1 MRRDGNEPVDH
12 RFDPVERDRET
23 ETTASGEAGAEAA
36 GDAVPQAIGDV
47 ASEAVGER
55 ATEPTGEVSMLPPEE
70 ASKVAAEIRA
80 VAEMRG
86 QDFVAVEL
94 AELQRTGPMPIIA
107 QPVDDDALS
116 ADELRDAWPLLDL
129 EERSDGL
136 RVLPR
141 EDAEDFFIGLSATD
155 QAALLVHFRPG
166 QRRQWMRLLEP
177 DDVADV
183 IQQAGEDRRPMLLH
197 LLDAPTR
204 KEVTALLAYAE
215 DEAGGLMSTRYARLR
230 PQMTA
235 DEAISYLRRQAQD
248 KIETIYTAYVLD
260 PDQHLVGVV
269 SFRDLF
275 ATEPKRTVAEVM
287 ETDVVRVS
295 DEMDQE
301 TVSRVFAEHD
311 LNVIPV
317 VDKDGKMKGIVTV
330 DDIVDVVQE
339 EATED
344 AQKFGGMEALELP
357 YLQSSRRTM
366 VRKRGRWL
374 TILLIGEMLTATAMG
389 FFEHELIPL
398 LALFLPLII
407 SSGGNSG
414 SQASTLVVRAMALGE
429 VRAADWWLVL
439 RRELMIGLAL
449 GAVLG
454 TLASVRV
461 MLWGAA
467 GTYGSHY
474 VLIGVVVAIS
484 VTGCVLWGTLAGA
497 MLPFIL
503 RKVGADPANASAPLV
518 ATLVDV
524 SGIVIYFTVAKL
536 ILSGVLL

>member
-1 MRRDGNEPVDH
+1 
-12 RFDPVERDRET
+12 
-23 ETTASGEAGAEAA
+23 
-36 GDAVPQAIGDV
+36 
-47 ASEAVGER
+47 
-55 ATEPTGEVSMLPPEE
+55 
-70 ASKVAAEIRA
+70 
-80 VAEMRG
+80 
-86 QDFVAVEL
+86 
-94 AELQRTGPMPIIA
+94 
-107 QPVDDDALS
+107 
-116 ADELRDAWPLLDL
+116 
-129 EERSDGL
+129 
-136 RVLPR
+136 
-141 EDAEDFFIGLSATD
+141 
-155 QAALLVHFRPG
+155 
-166 QRRQWMRLLEP
+166 
-177 DDVADV
+177 
-183 IQQAGEDRRPMLLH
+183 
-197 LLDAPTR
+197 
-204 KEVTALLAYAE
+204 
-215 DEAGGLMSTRYARLR
+215 
-230 PQMTA
+230 
-235 DEAISYLRRQAQD
+235 
-248 KIETIYTAYVLD
+248 
-260 PDQHLVGVV
+260 
-269 SFRDLF
+269 
-275 ATEPKRTVAEVM
+275 
-287 ETDVVRVS
+287 
-295 DEMDQE
+295 MDQE

-366 VRKRGRWL
+366 VQKRGRWL

-454 TLASVRV
+454 SLASVRV

-467 GTYGSHY
+467 GVYGTHY
-474 VLIGVVVAIS
+474 VLIGVVVAVS

-497 MLPFIL
+497 MLPFVL

-536 ILSGVLL
+536 VLSGVLL

>member
-1 MRRDGNEPVDH
+1 MSLDGSEPSERRG
-12 RFDPVERDRET
+12 DRPDE
-23 ETTASGEAGAEAA
+23 
-36 GDAVPQAIGDV
+36 AVPEIVVDRPA
-47 ASEAVGER
+47 EL
-55 ATEPTGEVSMLPPEE
+55 TGEIVPLPPEE

-80 VAEMRG
+80 VAETRSEDSG
-86 QDFVAVEL
+86 A
-94 AELQRTGPMPIIA
+94 AELMELSKTGPVPA
-107 QPVDDDALS
+107 TTRPEEADDDTLS

-129 EERSDGL
+129 DERSDGL

-141 EDAEDFFIGLSATD
+141 EDAEDFFIALTATD
-155 QAALLVHFRPG
+155 QAALLLHFRPG

-183 IQQAGEDRRPMLLH
+183 IQEAGELHRTTLLD

-235 DEAISYLRRQAQD
+235 DEAISYLRRQARD
-248 KIETIYTAYVLD
+248 KIETIYYAYVLD
-260 PDQHLVGVV
+260 PDHHLLGVV

-275 ATEPKRTVAEVM
+275 AADPKKVVADVM

-301 TVSRVFAEHD
+301 TVSRIFAEHD
-311 LNVIPV
+311 LNVVPV
-317 VDKDGKMKGIVTV
+317 VDQDGKMKGIVTV

-357 YLQSSRRTM
+357 YLQSTRRNM
-366 VRKRGRWL
+366 VQKRGRWL
-374 TILLIGEMLTATAMG
+374 TILLIGEMLTATALG
-389 FFEHELIPL
+389 FFETALHEVTM

-414 SQASTLVVRAMALGE
+414 SQASTLVIRAMALGE

-439 RRELMIGLAL
+439 RRELIIGLSL
-449 GAVLG
+449 GALLG
-454 TLASVRV
+454 ALASLRV
-461 MLWGAA
+461 VIWGAA
-467 GTYGSHY
+467 GSYGAHY
-474 VLIGVVVAIS
+474 PLIGVTVAMS

-497 MLPFIL
+497 MLPFVL
-503 RKVGADPANASAPLV
+503 RKIGADPANASAPLV

-524 SGIVIYFTVAKL
+524 SGIIIYFTVANL